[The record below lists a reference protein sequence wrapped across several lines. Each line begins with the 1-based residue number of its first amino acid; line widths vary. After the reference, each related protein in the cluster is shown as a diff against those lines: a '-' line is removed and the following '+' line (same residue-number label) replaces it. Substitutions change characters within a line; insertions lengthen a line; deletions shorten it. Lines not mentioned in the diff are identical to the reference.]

1 MEPSTKPRR
10 DLERAP
16 RFFPFYYGWII
27 VAVGALGIVMSVP
40 GQTMGVSVFTDHL
53 IEAFQVDRTRLSFAY
68 MIGTLASS
76 LILPYAGKLLDRW
89 GARRMIVLATGGLTA
104 SIGLLAGGSYLIEGF
119 ARILPAV
126 SSSAVGFVIA
136 LFAFMGVRHFGQ
148 GQMTMIARTMI
159 GRWFES
165 RRGMA
170 FAISG
175 AFVAFGFGA
184 APLALSRLISTYG
197 WRESLL
203 ILAAAEL
210 IMMALGFAFYRS
222 GAIECG
228 LPMEDGMKPPKRIAT
243 HLIAR
248 DWELSEVR
256 RCGTFW
262 LFCMAMTLNGT
273 IVTAVIFH
281 FRAICDTRGVD
292 ADEAYTLFLPIAFV
306 CVIVEMLGSWLSDR
320 CSVKYHLG
328 LMQLALAIAAL
339 GLLRIGSMAGDM
351 AIIVGLGF
359 SGGLFATLN
368 SVAWPRYF
376 GTKHLGAVAGLNTGW
391 VVFGCAFSPFLFS
404 LSKSHFGDFNVALVA
419 CAALPAVLFVW
430 NMTHRHKDKLP
441 IEGVSPVE

>member
-1 MEPSTKPRR
+1 MAPSTKPRR
-10 DLERAP
+10 ELERAP
-16 RFFPFYYGWII
+16 RFFPFYYGWMI

-68 MIGTLASS
+68 MVGTLASS

-89 GARRMIVLATGGLTA
+89 GSRRMVVLATGGLAA
-104 SIGLLAGGSYLIEGF
+104 SLGLLAGGSYLIDGL

-159 GRWFES
+159 GRWFET
-165 RRGMA
+165 RRGTA

-184 APLALSRLISTYG
+184 APLVLSRLISTCG

-203 ILAAAEL
+203 LLMMAEL
-210 IMMALGFAFYRS
+210 VMMAIGYAFYRS
-222 GAIECG
+222 GARECG
-228 LPMEDGMKPPKRIAT
+228 IPMEDGMNPPKRSAT
-243 HLIAR
+243 HQIAR

-256 RCGTFW
+256 RSGTFW

-273 IVTAVIFH
+273 IITAVIFH
-281 FRAICDTRGVD
+281 FRAICDARNVD
-292 ADEAYTLFLPIAFV
+292 ADAAYALFLPIAFV
-306 CVIVEMLGSWLSDR
+306 SVIVEIIGSWLSDR
-320 CSVKYHLG
+320 CPVKYHLG
-328 LMQLALAIAAL
+328 LMQLALAITSL
-339 GLLRIGSMAGDM
+339 GLLRIGTTAGNV
-351 AIIVGLGF
+351 AIVAGLGC

-368 SVAWPRYF
+368 SVAWPKYF
-376 GTKHLGAVAGLNTGW
+376 GTMHLGAVAGMNTGW

-404 LSKSHFGDFNVALVA
+404 LSKSHFGDFNVALVVSA
-419 CAALPAVLFVW
+419 SLPAIIFVW
-430 NMTHRHKDKLP
+430 NLVHRHKEKKCNSLA
-441 IEGVSPVE
+441 I